1 MITIR
6 QEIKQD
12 YKEVYTVIKEA
23 FDTAEQA
30 DGTEQDLVERL
41 RTGDA
46 FIPELSLVAVDAGK
60 IVGHI
65 LFTKVTL
72 GTTRSLGLAPLA
84 ILPAYQK
91 QGIGTMLL
99 KEGHRIAKELEFQFS
114 VVLGSETYYPRVGYK
129 RASLFGITAPFEVP
143 DKNFMALSLQED
155 NNVQVNAELQYAKEL
170 FI

>member
-6 QEIKQD
+6 QENKND
-12 YKEVYTVIKEA
+12 YKAVYDLVKEA
-23 FDTAEQA
+23 FASAEHA

-41 RTGDA
+41 RKSDA
-46 FIPELSLVAVDAGK
+46 FVKELSLVATDGKK

-72 GTTRSLGLAPLA
+72 GNTNSLGLAPLA
-84 ILPAYQK
+84 ILPSYQK

-99 KEGHRIAKELEFQFS
+99 KEGHRIAKELDFQFS
-114 VVLGSETYYPRVGYK
+114 VLLGSEKYYPRVGYK
-129 RASLFGITAPFEVP
+129 RASVFGITAPFEAP
-143 DKNFMALSLQED
+143 DENFMAISLQED
-155 NNVQVNAELQYAKEL
+155 NDLQVNAELQYAKEF